1 MKRFI
6 ALTVAILIT
15 LNFVACAEKESDN
28 ENNSEII
35 SKTTTTAE
43 TTTITTTTTVTTTV
57 ATTTKKPETQKPVLT
72 TTEQYQKF
80 YVHEVISKKRRDTV
94 QDSERYENPA
104 VIIAKGLKMVIQSK
118 KSKEYCRIVIS
129 MMDRYSKNTVMK
141 AVDLLNSES
150 LREKIYQLV
159 DENLSEDIFLMK
171 LEKFKIKT

>member
-1 MKRFI
+1 
-6 ALTVAILIT
+6 
-15 LNFVACAEKESDN
+15 
-28 ENNSEII
+28 
-35 SKTTTTAE
+35 
-43 TTTITTTTTVTTTV
+43 
-57 ATTTKKPETQKPVLT
+57 
-72 TTEQYQKF
+72 
-80 YVHEVISKKRRDTV
+80 
-94 QDSERYENPA
+94 
-104 VIIAKGLKMVIQSK
+104 MVIQSK